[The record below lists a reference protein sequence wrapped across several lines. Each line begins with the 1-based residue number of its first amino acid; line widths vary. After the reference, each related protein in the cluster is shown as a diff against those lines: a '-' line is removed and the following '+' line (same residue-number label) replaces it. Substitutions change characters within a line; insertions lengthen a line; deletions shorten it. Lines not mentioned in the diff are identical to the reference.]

1 MKVVIKMSNQL
12 ASQAGMS
19 TGRYSRLWIVLVL
32 GSLASFGPLSLD
44 MYLPA
49 LPNLAGDLHTSTSL
63 AQMSLT
69 ACMLGLSIGQLIAGS
84 VSDVRGRR
92 APLLIGLILYAIS
105 SILCMFAPSIGVFLG
120 LRFVQG
126 LAGAAGIV
134 ISRAIVRDMYD
145 GVELTKFIALLMLVN
160 GAAPILAPIVGG
172 QILQFTSWRGVFL
185 VLGAIGV
192 LMLLAATWGLKET
205 HPPDRRSKGGLAN
218 TLRTF
223 RGLLTNRMFM
233 GYALTQGLVFAG
245 MFAYISGSPFVLQE
259 IYGVSP
265 QIFSVCFAVNG
276 LGVILAGQVTGKLA
290 GKVSDHR
297 LLAGGLAMAAF
308 GGLLLLVAVLIG
320 AGLPAILVAFFFIV
334 SSVGPVSVA
343 TSSLALQSQG
353 KTAGSAA
360 ALLGLLS
367 FIIGGLIAPL
377 VGLGGS
383 QTAVPLGII
392 IACMEIGAI
401 LCFIGMTK
409 GRKTA

>member
-1 MKVVIKMSNQL
+1 MSNPI
-12 ASQAGMS
+12 ASQARLS
-19 TGRYSRLWIVLVL
+19 VSRSNRLWIVLVL

-49 LPNLAGDLHTSTSL
+49 LPVLANDLHTTTSL
-63 AQMSLT
+63 VQMSLT

-92 APLLIGLILYAIS
+92 MPLLIGLVVYAIS
-105 SILCMFAPSIGVFLG
+105 SILCMFSPTIWVFLG

-126 LAGAAGIV
+126 MAGAAGIV
-134 ISRAIVRDMYD
+134 ISRAIVRDMYE
-145 GVELTKFIALLMLVN
+145 GVELTKFFALLMLVN

-185 VLGAIGV
+185 VLSLIGV
-192 LMLLAATWGLKET
+192 VMLFATVLSLKET
-205 HPPDRRSKGGLAN
+205 HPLERRSKGGLTN

-223 RGLLTNRMFM
+223 GGLLIDSMFM

-245 MFAYISGSPFVLQE
+245 MFAYISGSPFVLQD
-259 IYGVSP
+259 IFGVSP
-265 QIFSVCFAVNG
+265 QMFSLCFAING
-276 LGVILAGQVTGKLA
+276 LGVIIAGQITGKLA
-290 GKVSDHR
+290 GKVSNPR
-297 LLAGGLAMAAF
+297 LLAGGLAIAAF
-308 GGLLLLVAVLIG
+308 GGLLLLISTLIG
-320 AGLPAILVAFFFIV
+320 AGLYAILAAFFFIV

-343 TSSLALQSQG
+343 TSSLALQNQG

-367 FIIGGLIAPL
+367 FIIGGLVAPL
-377 VGLGGS
+377 VGIGGS

-392 IACMEIGAI
+392 IAVMEIGAI
-401 LCFIGMTK
+401 LSFILLT
-409 GRKTA
+409 RKKAAE

>member
-1 MKVVIKMSNQL
+1 MSNQTT
-12 ASQAGMS
+12 SQAGLS
-19 TGRYSRLWIVLVL
+19 TGRSSRLWMVLVL

-49 LPNLAGDLHTSTSL
+49 LPDLAGDLNTSTSL

-69 ACMLGLSIGQLIAGS
+69 ACMIGMSIGQLIAGAA
-84 VSDVRGRR
+84 SDVRGRR
-92 APLLIGLILYAIS
+92 MPLLIGLIVYAVS
-105 SILCMFAPSIGVFLG
+105 SVLCMFAPSIGVLLG
-120 LRFVQG
+120 LRFLQG

-134 ISRAIVRDMYD
+134 ISRAIVRDMYE
-145 GVELTKFIALLMLVN
+145 GVELTKFFAMLMLVN
-160 GAAPILAPIVGG
+160 GAAPILAPIAGG

-185 VLGAIGV
+185 VLGVIGV
-192 LMLLAATWGLKET
+192 VMLVAATWGLKET
-205 HPPDRRSKGGLAN
+205 HPLERRSKGGLTN

-223 RGLLTNRMFM
+223 RGLLTDRLFM

-265 QIFSVCFAVNG
+265 QMFSVCFAVNG
-276 LGVILAGQVTGKLA
+276 LGVIIAGQVTGRLA

-308 GGLLLLVAVLIG
+308 GGLLLLIAVLTG

-367 FIIGGLIAPL
+367 FIIGGVIAPF

-383 QTAVPLGII
+383 HTAVPLGII
-392 IACMEIGAI
+392 IVLMEIGAI

-409 GRKTA
+409 GRKSA

>member
-1 MKVVIKMSNQL
+1 MIPMSNPMV
-12 ASQAGMS
+12 SQAECT
-19 TGRYSRLWIVLVL
+19 TGRSGRLWMVLVL
-32 GSLASFGPLSLD
+32 GALASFGPLSLD

-49 LPNLAGDLHTSTSL
+49 LPDLAGDLNTSTSL

-69 ACMLGLSIGQLIAGS
+69 ACMLGMSIGQLIAGAA
-84 VSDVRGRR
+84 SDVRGRR
-92 APLLIGLILYAIS
+92 TPLLIGLVLYAAS
-105 SILCMFAPSIGVFLG
+105 SILCMFAPSIGVLLG
-120 LRFVQG
+120 LRFLQG

-134 ISRAIVRDMYD
+134 ISRAIARDMYE
-145 GVELTKFIALLMLVN
+145 GIELTKFFALLMLVN
-160 GAAPILAPIVGG
+160 GAAPILAPIAGG

-185 VLGAIGV
+185 VLCGIGV
-192 LMLLAATWGLKET
+192 LMLLAAVWGLKET
-205 HPPDRRSKGGLAN
+205 HPPERRSKGGLGN

-223 RGLLTNRMFM
+223 RGLLTDRLFM

-259 IYGVSP
+259 IYSISP
-265 QIFSVCFAVNG
+265 QMFSVCFAVNG
-276 LGVILAGQVTGKLA
+276 LGVIIAGQVTGRLA

-297 LLAGGLAMAAF
+297 LVACGLAMASF
-308 GGLLLLVAVLIG
+308 GGLLLLIATLTG
-320 AGLPAILVAFFFIV
+320 AGLPAILIAFFFIV

-383 QTAVPLGII
+383 HTAVPLGIV

-401 LCFIGMTK
+401 LIFVLMTVK
-409 GRKTA
+409 RKAA

>member
-1 MKVVIKMSNQL
+1 MSNQL
-12 ASQAGMS
+12 ASQAGLS
-19 TGRYSRLWIVLVL
+19 AGRYKRLWIVLVL

-49 LPNLAGDLHTSTSL
+49 LPDLAGDLHTSTSL

-92 APLLIGLILYAIS
+92 TPLLIGLILYAIS

-134 ISRAIVRDMYD
+134 ISRAIVRDMYE

-160 GAAPILAPIVGG
+160 GAAPILAPIAGG

-192 LMLLAATWGLKET
+192 LMLLAAAWGLKET
-205 HPPDRRSKGGLAN
+205 HPLDRRSKGGLAN

-223 RGLLTNRMFM
+223 RGLLTDRMFM

-297 LLAGGLAMAAF
+297 LLAGGLAMAVF
-308 GGLLLLVAVLIG
+308 GGLLLLAAVLIG
-320 AGLPAILVAFFFIV
+320 TGLPAILVAFFFIV
-334 SSVGPVSVA
+334 SSVGPVSIA
-343 TSSLALQSQG
+343 TSSLALQRQG

-383 QTAVPLGII
+383 HTAVPLGII
-392 IACMEIGAI
+392 IAVMEIGAI
-401 LCFIGMTK
+401 LCFVGMTR

>member
-1 MKVVIKMSNQL
+1 MSNPL
-12 ASQAGMS
+12 ASQAGLS
-19 TGRYSRLWIVLVL
+19 AGRYKRLWIVLVL

-49 LPNLAGDLHTSTSL
+49 LPDLAGDLHTSTSL

-92 APLLIGLILYAIS
+92 TPLLIGLILYAIS

-134 ISRAIVRDMYD
+134 ISRAIVRDMYE

-160 GAAPILAPIVGG
+160 GAAPILAPIAGG

-205 HPPDRRSKGGLAN
+205 HPLDRRSKGGLAN

-223 RGLLTNRMFM
+223 RGLLTDRMFM

-320 AGLPAILVAFFFIV
+320 TGLPAILVAFFFIV
-334 SSVGPVSVA
+334 SSVGPVSIA

-383 QTAVPLGII
+383 HTAVPLGII
-392 IACMEIGAI
+392 IAMMEIGAI
-401 LCFIGMTK
+401 LCFAGMTR

>member
-1 MKVVIKMSNQL
+1 MSNPI
-12 ASQAGMS
+12 ASQVRLS
-19 TGRYSRLWIVLVL
+19 VSRSSRLWIVLVL

-49 LPNLAGDLHTSTSL
+49 LPVLANDLHTTTSL

-92 APLLIGLILYAIS
+92 MPLLIGLVVYAIS
-105 SILCMFAPSIGVFLG
+105 SVLCMFSPTIWVFLG

-126 LAGAAGIV
+126 MAGAAGIV
-134 ISRAIVRDMYD
+134 ISRAIVRDMYE
-145 GVELTKFIALLMLVN
+145 GVELTKFFALLMLVN
-160 GAAPILAPIVGG
+160 GAVPILAPIVGG

-185 VLGAIGV
+185 VLSLIGV
-192 LMLLAATWGLKET
+192 VMLFASVLGLKET
-205 HPPDRRSKGGLAN
+205 HPPERRSKGGLTN

-223 RGLLTNRMFM
+223 GGLLTDRMFM

-245 MFAYISGSPFVLQE
+245 MFAYISGSPFVLQD
-259 IYGVSP
+259 IFGVSP
-265 QIFSVCFAVNG
+265 QIFSLCFAING
-276 LGVILAGQVTGKLA
+276 MGVIIAGQITGKLA
-290 GKVSDHR
+290 GKVSNHR
-297 LLAGGLAMAAF
+297 LLAGGLAIAAF
-308 GGLLLLVAVLIG
+308 GGLLLFISTLIG
-320 AGLPAILVAFFFIV
+320 AGLYAILAAFFFIV

-343 TSSLALQSQG
+343 TSSLALQNQG

-367 FIIGGLIAPL
+367 FIIGGLVAPL
-377 VGLGGS
+377 VGIGGS

-392 IACMEIGAI
+392 IAVMEIGAI
-401 LCFIGMTK
+401 LCFILLT
-409 GRKTA
+409 RKKAAA

>member
-1 MKVVIKMSNQL
+1 MSNPI
-12 ASQAGMS
+12 ASQARLS
-19 TGRYSRLWIVLVL
+19 VSRSNRLWIVLVL

-49 LPNLAGDLHTSTSL
+49 LPVLAIDLHTTTSL

-84 VSDVRGRR
+84 LSDVRGRR
-92 APLLIGLILYAIS
+92 MPLLIGLVIYAIS
-105 SILCMFAPSIGVFLG
+105 SVLCMFSPTIWVFLG

-126 LAGAAGIV
+126 MAGAAGIV
-134 ISRAIVRDMYD
+134 ISRAIVRDMYE
-145 GVELTKFIALLMLVN
+145 GVELTKFFALLMLVN

-185 VLGAIGV
+185 VLSLIGV
-192 LMLLAATWGLKET
+192 VMLFATVLGLKET
-205 HPPDRRSKGGLAN
+205 HPQERRSKGGLTN

-223 RGLLTNRMFM
+223 GGLLTDRMFM

-245 MFAYISGSPFVLQE
+245 MFAYISGSPFVLQD
-259 IYGVSP
+259 IFGVSP
-265 QIFSVCFAVNG
+265 QMFSLCFAING
-276 LGVILAGQVTGKLA
+276 LGVIIAGQITGKLA
-290 GKVSDHR
+290 GKVSNYR
-297 LLAGGLAMAAF
+297 LLAGGLAIAAF
-308 GGLLLLVAVLIG
+308 GGLLLFISTLIG
-320 AGLPAILVAFFFIV
+320 AGLYVILVAFFFIV

-343 TSSLALQSQG
+343 TSSLALQNQG

-367 FIIGGLIAPL
+367 FIIGGLVAPL
-377 VGLGGS
+377 VGIGGS

-392 IACMEIGAI
+392 IAVMELGAI
-401 LCFIGMTK
+401 LCFILLT
-409 GRKTA
+409 RKKATAK

>member
-1 MKVVIKMSNQL
+1 MSNPI
-12 ASQAGMS
+12 ASQARLS
-19 TGRYSRLWIVLVL
+19 VSRSNRLWIVLVL

-49 LPNLAGDLHTSTSL
+49 LPVLANDLHTTTSL

-92 APLLIGLILYAIS
+92 MPLLIGLVVYAIS
-105 SILCMFAPSIGVFLG
+105 SVLCMFSPTIWVFLG

-126 LAGAAGIV
+126 MAGAAGIV
-134 ISRAIVRDMYD
+134 ISRAIVRDMYE
-145 GVELTKFIALLMLVN
+145 GVELTKFFALLMLVN

-185 VLGAIGV
+185 VLSLIGV
-192 LMLLAATWGLKET
+192 VMLFATVLSLKET
-205 HPPDRRSKGGLAN
+205 HPPERRSKGGLTN

-223 RGLLTNRMFM
+223 GGLLTDRMFM

-245 MFAYISGSPFVLQE
+245 MFAYISGSPFVLQD
-259 IYGVSP
+259 IFGVSP
-265 QIFSVCFAVNG
+265 QIFSLCFAING
-276 LGVILAGQVTGKLA
+276 MGVIIAGQITGKLA
-290 GKVSDHR
+290 GKVSNHR
-297 LLAGGLAMAAF
+297 LLAGGLAIASF
-308 GGLLLLVAVLIG
+308 GGLLLFISTLIG
-320 AGLPAILVAFFFIV
+320 AGLYAILAAFFFIV

-343 TSSLALQSQG
+343 TSSLALQNQG

-367 FIIGGLIAPL
+367 FIIGGLVAPL
-377 VGLGGS
+377 VGIGGS

-392 IACMEIGAI
+392 IAVMEIGAI
-401 LCFIGMTK
+401 LCFILLT
-409 GRKTA
+409 RKKAAA

>member
-1 MKVVIKMSNQL
+1 MSNPI
-12 ASQAGMS
+12 ASQVRLS
-19 TGRYSRLWIVLVL
+19 SSRSSRLWIVLVL

-49 LPNLAGDLHTSTSL
+49 LPVLANDLHTTTSL

-92 APLLIGLILYAIS
+92 MPLLIGLVIYAIS
-105 SILCMFAPSIGVFLG
+105 SVLCMFSPTIWVFLG

-126 LAGAAGIV
+126 MAGAAGIV
-134 ISRAIVRDMYD
+134 ISRAIVRDMYE
-145 GVELTKFIALLMLVN
+145 GVELTKFFALLMLVN
-160 GAAPILAPIVGG
+160 GSAPILAPIVGG

-185 VLGAIGV
+185 VLSLIGV
-192 LMLLAATWGLKET
+192 VMLFATVFGLKET
-205 HPPDRRSKGGLAN
+205 HPPERRSKGGLTN

-223 RGLLTNRMFM
+223 GGLLTDRMFM

-245 MFAYISGSPFVLQE
+245 MFAYISGSPFVLQD
-259 IYGVSP
+259 IFGVSP
-265 QIFSVCFAVNG
+265 QIFSLCFAING
-276 LGVILAGQVTGKLA
+276 LGVIIAGQITGKLA
-290 GKVSDHR
+290 GKVSNPR
-297 LLAGGLAMAAF
+297 LLAGGLAIAAF
-308 GGLLLLVAVLIG
+308 GGLLLLISTLIG
-320 AGLPAILVAFFFIV
+320 AGLYAILAAFFFIV

-343 TSSLALQSQG
+343 TSSLALQNQG

-367 FIIGGLIAPL
+367 FIIGGLVAPL
-377 VGLGGS
+377 VGIGGS

-392 IACMEIGAI
+392 IAVMEIGAI
-401 LCFIGMTK
+401 LCFILLT
-409 GRKTA
+409 RKKA

>member
-1 MKVVIKMSNQL
+1 MSNRM
-12 ASQAGMS
+12 ASQAGLAK
-19 TGRYSRLWIVLVL
+19 GRSGRLWMVLVL
-32 GSLASFGPLSLD
+32 GALASFGPLSLD

-49 LPNLAGDLHTSTSL
+49 LPDLAGDLHTSTSL

-69 ACMLGLSIGQLIAGS
+69 ACMLGMSIGQLIAGAA
-84 VSDVRGRR
+84 SDVRGRR
-92 APLLIGLILYAIS
+92 MPLLIGLVLYAVS
-105 SILCMFAPSIGVFLG
+105 SVLCMLAPSIGVLLG

-134 ISRAIVRDMYD
+134 ISRAIVRDLYE
-145 GVELTKFIALLMLVN
+145 GVELTKFFALLMLVN
-160 GAAPILAPIVGG
+160 GAAPILAPIAGG

-185 VLGAIGV
+185 VLGAIGL
-192 LMLLAATWGLKET
+192 LMLAAATWGLQET
-205 HPPDRRSKGGLAN
+205 HPPERRSKGGLGN

-223 RGLLTNRMFM
+223 RSLLTDRLFM

-245 MFAYISGSPFVLQE
+245 MFAYISGSPFVLQD
-259 IYGVSP
+259 IFGVSP
-265 QIFSVCFAVNG
+265 QMFSVCFAVNG
-276 LGVILAGQVTGKLA
+276 LGVIIAGQVTGRLA
-290 GKVSDHR
+290 GKVSDPR

-308 GGLLLLVAVLIG
+308 GGLLLLIATLLG
-320 AGLPAILVAFFFIV
+320 AGLPAILIAFFFIV

-343 TSSLALQSQG
+343 TTSLALQKQG

-367 FIIGGLIAPL
+367 FIIGGLIAPV

-383 QTAVPLGII
+383 HTAVPLGII

-401 LCFIGMTK
+401 LSFVLMTK
-409 GRKTA
+409 EKKAA